1 MYKEFHG
8 VNFQGNRIKKENAGR
23 CVMQLSVSSLYKS
36 GVNDRQQ
43 KKIAQYALCLAVF
56 WTLFI
61 AASCY
66 WNIVAEDKVLQKIAL
81 AEATAAIGRDLLFRH
96 WGSSHGG
103 VYVPADERTIPNQY
117 LSHIPER
124 DISTPSGRQL
134 TLINPAFMLRQ
145 VYELAE
151 KNESSFGRGHL
162 TSLKPLR
169 PENIPDPWEE
179 KALRS
184 FETGTKEFSEVV
196 VLDNQPFMRL
206 MKPFATEKSCLK
218 CHAIQGYK
226 EGDVRGGLSVS
237 IPLKPLLDAARSQIA
252 GILSFNVFIWLLGVG
267 VTALGA
273 RQLSRNAEVQARI
286 EEELHIQT
294 VQLEEEVAERQMIQE
309 SLQEREA
316 HLRIVADYASNWEYW
331 RLEDNSF
338 LYMSPSALMV
348 TGYPVSEFM
357 DDHDLIFRI
366 VHPED
371 REMFRRHTHEV
382 GEGGQILPIDVRIV
396 TKLGDVRWLG
406 HICQQVFTSNGVPW
420 GWRGSNLDITERKLM
435 EYELFEQT
443 KQLEDEVAERETAQ
457 QELERLNRF
466 LEERIEEAVV
476 ELRLK
481 DQAMIQQSRLAALG
495 EMINN
500 IAHQWRQPLNNIGLI
515 IQNVQF
521 SFDSGTIT
529 SEEMQGDVR
538 KAMDIIM
545 HMSRTI
551 DDFRNFFRQDK
562 EKQPFSIN
570 MAIKRTLAF
579 VSAALE
585 NRNIKVTIESY
596 GDVAAVGHQNEYS
609 QVLLIILSNASET
622 SVERLVAKPEIFIR
636 ITSENGR
643 SVISIRDNC
652 GGIPVDVI
660 QRIFDPYFTT
670 RSPDKG
676 TGIGLY
682 IAKVIIE
689 QNMGGSLTA
698 RNSGDGAEFRIEV

>member
-1 MYKEFHG
+1 MKTL
-8 VNFQGNRIKKENAGR
+8 
-23 CVMQLSVSSLYKS
+23 CSSSYKS
-36 GVNDRQQ
+36 GVHNTQRRS
-43 KKIAQYALCLAVF
+43 IVQYAVSLGIL
-56 WTLFI
+56 WSLFI

-66 WNIVAEDKVLQKIAL
+66 WNIADEEKVLQKIAL
-81 AEATAAIGRDLLFRH
+81 AEANAAIGRDQLFRH

-103 VYVPADERTIPNQY
+103 VYAPVTAKTAPNPY

-124 DISTPSGRQL
+124 DISTSSGKQL
-134 TLINPAFMLRQ
+134 TLINPAYMLRQ

-151 KNESSFGRGHL
+151 KNEPSFSQGHL

-169 PENIPDPWEE
+169 PENRPDPWEE
-179 KALRS
+179 KALRA
-184 FETGTKEFSEVV
+184 FETGSKEYSEAVQI
-196 VLDNQPFMRL
+196 NGQPFVRL
-206 MKPFATEKSCLK
+206 MKPFTTEKSCLK

-226 EGDVRGGLSVS
+226 EGDIRGGLSVS
-237 IPLKPLLDAARSQIA
+237 IPLKPLLDAAHDRII
-252 GILSFNVFIWLLGVG
+252 GLLIFNGVIWLLGLG
-267 VTALGA
+267 VTFIGA
-273 RQLSRNAEVQARI
+273 RQLALNAAAQSRV
-286 EEELHIQT
+286 EEELHLQT
-294 VQLEEEVAERQMIQE
+294 VQLEEEVAERQMAQE
-309 SLQEREA
+309 SLQESEA

-331 RLEDNSF
+331 RLEDNTF
-338 LYMSPSALMV
+338 LYMSPSALGV
-348 TGYPVSEFM
+348 TGYSVSEFM
-357 DDHDLIFRI
+357 DDHELIYRI

-371 REMFRRHTHEV
+371 REMFRHHTHEL
-382 GEGGQILPIDVRIV
+382 GEGGQILPADIRII
-396 TKLGDVRWLG
+396 TKSGDVRWLG
-406 HICQQVFTSNGVPW
+406 HICQQVYTGDGLPW
-420 GWRGSNLDITERKLM
+420 GWRGSNLDITERKQM

-443 KQLEDEVAERETAQ
+443 EQLEEEVAERETAQ
-457 QELERLNRF
+457 QELERLNNF
-466 LEERIEEAVV
+466 LEERVDEAVI

-529 SEEMQGDVR
+529 REEMQSDVR

-562 EKQPFSIN
+562 EKRSFSIN
-570 MAIKRTLAF
+570 EVVKRTLEF
-579 VSAALE
+579 VSAALD
-585 NRNIKVTIESY
+585 NRNVKVTIEAEEE
-596 GDVAAVGHQNEYS
+596 VTTIGHQNEYS

-622 SVERLVAKPEIFIR
+622 GVERLVTEPRIFIR
-636 ITSENGR
+636 IFSENGR
-643 SVISIRDNC
+643 SVMCIRDNC
-652 GGIPVDVI
+652 GGIPEDII

-682 IAKVIIE
+682 ISKVIIE

-698 RNSGDGAEFRIEV
+698 RNVEEGAEFRVEV

>member
-1 MYKEFHG
+1 
-8 VNFQGNRIKKENAGR
+8 
-23 CVMQLSVSSLYKS
+23 MQPSVSSLYKS

-43 KKIAQYALCLAVF
+43 KKIAQYALYLAVF
-56 WTLFI
+56 WSLFI
-61 AASCY
+61 GVSCY
-66 WNIVAEDKVLQKIAL
+66 WNITSEEEELRKIAL
-81 AEATAAIGRDLLFRH
+81 AEANAAIRRDQLFRQ
-96 WGSSHGG
+96 WGSAHGG
-103 VYVPADERTIPNQY
+103 VYVPETEKTTPNRY

-124 DISTPSGRQL
+124 DVITPSGRKL

-151 KNESSFGRGHL
+151 KKDISVGRGHL
-162 TSLKPLR
+162 TSLNPLR
-169 PENIPDPWEE
+169 PENRPDPWEE

-184 FETGTKEFSEVV
+184 FDTGAKEFSEVV
-196 VLDNQPFMRL
+196 ELGGQPFLRL
-206 MKPFATEKSCLK
+206 MKPFVTEKSCLK

-237 IPLKPLLDAARSQIA
+237 MPLNPLMDAAHSHM
-252 GILSFNVFIWLLGVG
+252 GVILTINSIIWLLGLG
-267 VTALGA
+267 VAALGA
-273 RQLSRNAEVQARI
+273 RQLSRNAEAQGRI

-396 TKLGDVRWLG
+396 TKSGDVRWLG
-406 HICQQVFTSNGVPW
+406 HICKRVFTSNGVPW

-443 KQLEDEVAERETAQ
+443 EKLEDEVAERETAQ
-457 QELERLNRF
+457 QELERLNHC
-466 LEERIEEAVV
+466 LEERIDEAVV
-476 ELRLK
+476 QLRLK

-529 SEEMQGDVR
+529 SEEMQGDVK

-562 EKQPFSIN
+562 EKRPFSIN
-570 MAIKRTLAF
+570 MAVKRTLAF

-585 NRNIKVTIESY
+585 NRNIRVTIEAD
-596 GDVAAVGHQNEYS
+596 GDISAVGHQNEYS

-622 SVERLVAKPEIFIR
+622 SVERQVAKPEISIR

-643 SVISIRDNC
+643 SVTSIHDNC
-652 GGIPVDVI
+652 GGIQDDVI

-689 QNMGGSLTA
+689 QNMGGKLTA
-698 RNSGDGAEFRIEV
+698 RNSGDGADFTIEV